1 MIFHV
6 RGSSRFHEWKEDK
19 HAERVG
25 LSREFFIDSL
35 PIDIQNVISAVKHRG
50 MMHKAVVL

>member
-1 MIFHV
+1 MIFYV

-50 MMHKAVVL
+50 MMHKAVVS